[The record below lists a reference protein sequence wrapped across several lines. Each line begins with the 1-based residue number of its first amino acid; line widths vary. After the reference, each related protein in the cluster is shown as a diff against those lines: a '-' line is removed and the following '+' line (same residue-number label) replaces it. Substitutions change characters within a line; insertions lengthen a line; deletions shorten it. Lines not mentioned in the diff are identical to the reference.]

1 MKERIRTVGVY
12 TRNDYLFQKIKL
24 SLHKTAATVKLG
36 TESKETC
43 DIVLVDGDDPIF
55 SDRKGLKMK
64 RSGGDIPLPFSIDA
78 ISSLI
83 DGNGDVRLK
92 LSESEKTVWLGAK
105 AVKLTELEFRLL
117 DLLVSANGTFVS
129 REQILSEVW
138 EDKADAGIINVYIH
152 YLREKLE
159 TEGEKIILSSRNYGY
174 KINEKYTGGAEL
186 C

>member
-1 MKERIRTVGVY
+1 MREHIKTVGVY

-24 SLHKTAATVKLG
+24 SLHKSAATIKLG
-36 TESKETC
+36 TDSKAEC
-43 DIVLVDGDDPIF
+43 DVVLVDADDPLF
-55 SDRKGLKMK
+55 SDFVGLKMK
-64 RSGGDIPLPFSIDA
+64 RIGGDIPLPFSIDT

-83 DGNGDVRLK
+83 DGNGGVSIK

-105 AVKLTELEFRLL
+105 IVKLTELEFRLL

-129 REQILSEVW
+129 RERILNKVW

-159 TEGEKIILSSRNYGY
+159 TDGEKIILSSRNYGY
-174 KINEKYTGGAEL
+174 KINEKYIGGTEL